1 MLSPRAPAVVQ
12 GGGGRG
18 GGLPGIQRT
27 RDGAD
32 EIKKKKKKALSHL
45 KNAEVIQLF
54 IKILFW
60 KMSLW
65 ISEANVD
72 VLGRI
77 LMRNF

>member
-1 MLSPRAPAVVQ
+1 MLMLSPRAPTVVR
-12 GGGGRG
+12 GWG

-32 EIKKKKKKALSHL
+32 EIKKKALSHL
-45 KNAEVIQLF
+45 KNAEVIQFF

-72 VLGRI
+72 VLGRV
-77 LMRNF
+77 LMWNF